1 VGSETTAEV
10 AAEPDRRADD
20 AVMAPPAAG
29 AALETSL
36 TGPLTAPRMLA
47 LQRAVGNAAVSRLV
61 AARQPAAP
69 PAAAPA
75 AAAPVVTP
83 FGWTDAALGQRVDT
97 GTTEQLA
104 AYLAGMSQ
112 SQRDTAIAELQG
124 ARHFYRAEIPG
135 AADDATRTAIA
146 QRAQRADVALQGE
159 YRTIAQG
166 QVTSGPDAPAG
177 GWPTGSR
184 PADLM
189 SGTHTPTTAER
200 DQLRD
205 AMAPARRRTS
215 SGALADFHS
224 VIAGQTDAYEQ
235 RIYLALHATIDRLY
249 ADLVTNK
256 GAREH
261 ADASRVNP
269 FDRYEAIADIAKHET
284 DAVFGKYTTGPAF
297 RHRNGRHLGNL
308 RDRFEEEQRDQ
319 SRLGPRGRR
328 RQAQQLIEYFI
339 QSGYGGINR
348 INTEHDAVPE
358 RTTVSPGETRSEAEI
373 LHGAVVTIAEARESQ
388 LLEID
393 RGWEGTAGGGIVSL
407 QRWRVAD
414 QPGDPAGQGQRHH
427 FWDVFQTM
435 IHEYLHTLTHER
447 YYAYARTLPGGDAG
461 VQYNTLIEGMTSAMT
476 EIVWANVASRVGARA
491 LSEGVEG
498 TALYIDEATSKAAC
512 PVIPARYPSY
522 HQAMELITIVGPR
535 NVFAAYLLGEVDLI
549 RASAVASP

>member
-1 VGSETTAEV
+1 V
-10 AAEPDRRADD
+10 AAALS
-20 AVMAPPAAG
+20 AAG
-29 AALETSL
+29 READRPADEAVSAPAIAESATAATL
-36 TGPLTAPRMLA
+36 TGPLTTGWVLA
-47 LQRAVGNAAVSRLV
+47 LQRAVGNAAVGRLR
-61 AARQPAAP
+61 AARQPAPTVAP
-69 PAAAPA
+69 PAAAPPA
-75 AAAPVVTP
+75 VTA
-83 FGWTDAALGQRVDT
+83 FGWTDANLGQRVDT
-97 GTTEQLA
+97 GTAEQLA
-104 AYLAGMSQ
+104 AYLAGMSPAA
-112 SQRDTAIAELQG
+112 RDAAIADLQG
-124 ARHFYRAEIPG
+124 ARHFYRGQIPG
-135 AADDATRTAIA
+135 AADDATRVAIA

-159 YRTIAQG
+159 YRTIALG

-177 GWPTGSR
+177 GWPAGSR
-184 PADLM
+184 PAGLL
-189 SGTHTPTTAER
+189 SGTHAPTTSER

-215 SGALADFHS
+215 TGQLADFHS
-224 VIAGQTDAYEQ
+224 VIPGQTDAYEQ

-249 ADLVTNK
+249 ASLVHDK
-256 GAREH
+256 GPREH
-261 ADASRVNP
+261 RDGTRVNP
-269 FDRYEAIADIAKHET
+269 FDRYEAIADVAKRET
-284 DAVFGKYTTGPAF
+284 DAVFGKYTTGPPF
-297 RHRNGRHLGNL
+297 RHGSGRHLGNL

-319 SRLGPRGRR
+319 GRLGPRGRR

-339 QSGYGGINR
+339 QSGYGGIGR

-358 RTTVSPGETRSEAEI
+358 RTTVSPGETRSEADI

-427 FWDVFQTM
+427 FWEVFQTM
-435 IHEYLHTLTHER
+435 IHEYLHTLTHEL

-476 EIVWANVASRVGARA
+476 EIVWANVAARVGERA
-491 LSEGVEG
+491 LSEEVEG
-498 TALYIDEATSKAAC
+498 ASLFVDEATSKAAC

-549 RASAVASP
+549 RASPVAAP